1 MKKLFYTTIFTAL
14 ILSACT
20 NKSSHDHKEGN
31 DHEHPASD
39 AKEEKDEHE
48 EHTMGKEATEGS
60 ESTAKS
66 PHTSAMAMVEG
77 AHVHI
82 DYSSP
87 RVRGRVIFGGLVAY
101 DEVWVSG
108 AHKATWL
115 DTNKEL
121 LINGEVLKKGKYG
134 LFTIP
139 GKEKWTIIF
148 NKNWDQHG
156 ADEYSEDDDVIRVT
170 VTPEELP
177 EVKEELTYTVTKGE
191 DGSGSVSLEWEKV
204 RVSFEFKVND

>member
-1 MKKLFYTTIFTAL
+1 MKKLFYTAIITTF

-20 NKSSHDHKEGN
+20 SQSSKSQEEGHSD
-31 DHEHPASD
+31 DHEHTTD
-39 AKEEKDEHE
+39 EAKNEHE
-48 EHTMGKEATEGS
+48 GHDMHGA
-60 ESTAKS
+60 ESTGSANNVKS

-101 DEVWVSG
+101 DQVWVSG

-115 DTNKEL
+115 DTNREL
-121 LINGEVLKKGKYG
+121 LIKGKILPVGKYA

-139 GKEKWTIIF
+139 GKEQWTVIL

-156 ADEYSEDDDVIRVT
+156 ADEYSVDDDVIRFT
-170 VTPEELP
+170 VAPEELP
-177 EVKEELTYTVTKGE
+177 EVKEELTYTVSKGE
-191 DGSGSVSLEWEKV
+191 EGGNIALEWEKV
-204 RVSFEFKVND
+204 RVSFDFKVNS

>member
-1 MKKLFYTTIFTAL
+1 MKKVFYTAIIMAF
-14 ILSACT
+14 IMSSCT
-20 NKSSHDHKEGN
+20 SKSSQSNEDDHGN
-31 DHEHPASD
+31 DHEHPTEEAS
-39 AKEEKDEHE
+39 KEHE
-48 EHTMGKEATEGS
+48 GHSMEKETATESGS
-60 ESTAKS
+60 NAKS

-108 AHKATWL
+108 AHRATWL

-121 LINGEVLKKGKYG
+121 LINEVVLPKGKYG

-139 GKEKWTIIF
+139 GKEKWTIIL

-156 ADEYSEDDDVIRVT
+156 TDEYSIDDDVMRFI

-177 EVKEELTYTVTKGE
+177 ETKEELTYTVTKVDNG
-191 DGSGSVSLEWEKV
+191 GNISLEWEKV
-204 RVSFEFKVND
+204 RVNFDFKVND

>member
-1 MKKLFYTTIFTAL
+1 MKKLFYTTIIATF

-20 NKSSHDHKEGN
+20 NQSSKSHEEGHSD
-31 DHEHPASD
+31 DHEHAT
-39 AKEEKDEHE
+39 AEAKDEHE
-48 EHTMGKEATEGS
+48 EHDMHGEEAKEGS
-60 ESTAKS
+60 ASNVKS
-66 PHTSAMAMVEG
+66 PHTSAMDMVEG

-121 LINGEVLKKGKYG
+121 LIDGKVLPVGKYA

-139 GKEKWTIIF
+139 GKEKWTVIL

-156 ADEYSEDDDVIRVT
+156 ADEYSKADDVMRFN
-170 VTPEELP
+170 VTPENLP
-177 EVKEELTYTVTKGE
+177 EVKEELTYTVTEKE
-191 DGSGSVSLEWEKV
+191 DGGSISLEWEKV
-204 RVSFEFKVND
+204 RISFDFKVNS

>member
-1 MKKLFYTTIFTAL
+1 MKKVFYTAIITIF

-20 NKSSHDHKEGN
+20 SQHSKSHEEGHA
-31 DHEHPASD
+31 DGHEHSTDEA
-39 AKEEKDEHE
+39 KDEHE
-48 EHTMGKEATEGS
+48 GHDMHGAEASGS
-60 ESTAKS
+60 ANNVKS

-115 DTNKEL
+115 DTNKDL
-121 LINGEVLKKGKYG
+121 IINGETLPKGKYG
-134 LFTIP
+134 FFTIP
-139 GKEKWTIIF
+139 GKEQWTVIL

-156 ADEYSEDDDVIRVT
+156 TDEYSVDDDVIRFAVA
-170 VTPEELP
+170 PEQLS

-191 DGSGSVSLEWEKV
+191 GGGSISMEWEKV
-204 RVSFEFKVND
+204 RISFGFEAKD

>member
-20 NKSSHDHKEGN
+20 NKKSHDHEEGN
-31 DHEHPASD
+31 DHEHPA
-39 AKEEKDEHE
+39 AEANEEKEGHE
-48 EHTMGKEATEGS
+48 GHAMEKEATEGS
-60 ESTAKS
+60 GSKAKS

-121 LINGEVLKKGKYG
+121 LINGEVLKKGKYA

-139 GKEKWTIIF
+139 GKEKWTIIL

-156 ADEYSEDDDVIRVT
+156 ADEYSADDDVIRVT

-204 RVSFEFKVND
+204 RVSFEFKVNS